1 MNTPAFGLASLVLAV
16 TPGPGVA
23 YVVARRLMQ
32 GRMAG
37 LASVTGVGRWASG
50 STFIGL
56 GSERRPP
63 DHR

>member
-1 MNTPAFGLASLVLAV
+1 MNTTAFVLAS
-16 TPGPGVA
+16 PGRNAGA
-23 YVVARRLMQ
+23 GRGLCRRAQADAGQ